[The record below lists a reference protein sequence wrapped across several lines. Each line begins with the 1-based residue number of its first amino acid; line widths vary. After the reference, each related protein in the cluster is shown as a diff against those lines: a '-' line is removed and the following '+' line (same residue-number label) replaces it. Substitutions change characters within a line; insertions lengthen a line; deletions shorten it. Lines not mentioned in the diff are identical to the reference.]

1 MKSSLIKPFAH
12 VRNIIFPRSL
22 LYQLLSRILLIL
34 AALLLIIGLF
44 QYVFMERFLY
54 QNKAASIQRQIL
66 SVPGEIWQ
74 RLYPNVPRR
83 GPIDA
88 FIFFPASTVA
98 FVNPEGKVT
107 VLSSPDSTSG
117 NSSTGS
123 VPTLSK
129 ELYDQ
134 ALQLG
139 KAASK
144 PNYLIVQDKTKGEQ
158 LVVLQ
163 AVRSFTGATGVVQVS
178 TSTRPLMGELTRQLS
193 LFLGLAFA
201 ALTLGLLTFL
211 PAIRRTLVPLSRMVT
226 TVEKID
232 SGKLDERLPENNQPM
247 EVERLAHSFNR
258 MLERLESS
266 FLAEQE
272 AKEQMRRFVADASH
286 ELRTPLTSIHGF
298 LEVLLRGAAPSPEQ
312 LNKAHTSMY
321 GESKRINKLVHD
333 LLQLAKLDRA
343 PELRLAS
350 CDLAGIVDEML
361 PQLELLADQRR
372 VIVEGDQEVIANLD
386 QDKIKQVVLNLFHNA
401 VQHSDTHSGRIRIAI
416 ERLEDDVVLA
426 IEDNGTGIDSE
437 HLPHLFDRFYRI
449 DTSRARKFGGA
460 GLGLSISRSIV
471 ELHGGTLTVDSQPG
485 VGSVFT
491 ITIPA
496 Y

>member
-1 MKSSLIKPFAH
+1 
-12 VRNIIFPRSL
+12 
-22 LYQLLSRILLIL
+22 
-34 AALLLIIGLF
+34 
-44 QYVFMERFLY
+44 
-54 QNKAASIQRQIL
+54 
-66 SVPGEIWQ
+66 
-74 RLYPNVPRR
+74 
-83 GPIDA
+83 
-88 FIFFPASTVA
+88 
-98 FVNPEGKVT
+98 
-107 VLSSPDSTSG
+107 
-117 NSSTGS
+117 
-123 VPTLSK
+123 
-129 ELYDQ
+129 
-134 ALQLG
+134 
-139 KAASK
+139 
-144 PNYLIVQDKTKGEQ
+144 
-158 LVVLQ
+158 
-163 AVRSFTGATGVVQVS
+163 
-178 TSTRPLMGELTRQLS
+178 
-193 LFLGLAFA
+193 
-201 ALTLGLLTFL
+201 
-211 PAIRRTLVPLSRMVT
+211 
-226 TVEKID
+226 
-232 SGKLDERLPENNQPM
+232 
-247 EVERLAHSFNR
+247 
-258 MLERLESS
+258 
-266 FLAEQE
+266 
-272 AKEQMRRFVADASH
+272 
-286 ELRTPLTSIHGF
+286 
-298 LEVLLRGAAPSPEQ
+298 LRGAAPSPEQ

-350 CDLAGIVDEML
+350 SDLAGIVDEML